1 MGTKLWGPDTWYV
14 IHVIADSS
22 PDVFTE
28 KDKASYRRFYESL
41 ADVLP
46 CPACAEHYR
55 QFLSRDP
62 PEWKTRVDLL
72 RWTIRA
78 HNHANQVTGAPI
90 LTEEEGLTR
99 IGEEVRAREFGRVRG
114 RLPTTWELVQDTAVP
129 VATTIAAMFLL
140 YGLYHIIR
148 GKIEK

>member
-14 IHVIADSS
+14 IHVIADSA
-22 PDVFTE
+22 PDTFTE
-28 KDKASYRRFYESL
+28 QDKQSYRRFYESL

-62 PEWKTRVDLL
+62 PEWKNRVDLL

-78 HNHANQVTGAPI
+78 HNHANQVTGAPV
-90 LTEEEGLTR
+90 LTEEEGMRR
-99 IGEEVRAREFGRVRG
+99 IEQEIKARESGRVRG
-114 RLPTTWELVQDTAVP
+114 RLPTTWEAIQDTAGP
-129 VATTIAAMFLL
+129 VAVTLAIIILV
-140 YGLYHIIR
+140 YGLYHHITR
-148 GKIEK
+148 GK

>member
-22 PDVFTE
+22 PDTFTE
-28 KDKASYRRFYESL
+28 QDKQSYRRFYESL

-78 HNHANQVTGAPI
+78 HNHANQVTGAPV
-90 LTEEEGLTR
+90 LTEEEGMRR
-99 IGEEVRAREFGRVRG
+99 IEQEIKARESGRVRG
-114 RLPTTWELVQDTAVP
+114 RLPTTWETIQDTAGP
-129 VATTIAAMFLL
+129 VAITLAVIILV
-140 YGLYHIIR
+140 YGLYHHITR
-148 GKIEK
+148 EK